1 MRAERNK
8 GRRVMIFV
16 AMVAIAI
23 GIFSFSL
30 FETPELRQPTGVP
43 QLVSIWELPN
53 YGDFC
58 QPADAADAFAEDGS
72 RVDAFRRASV
82 YAGSQESGHTGVI
95 NRPPLRTIR
104 DMDPIYSAVA
114 VDTQF
119 DEVVFMDNNN
129 WALRIFNR
137 LDNTPS
143 GVPFSKPKRVIQGPD
158 TDIQYNNGL
167 YIDPKNG
174 DIYSV
179 ETDTGDKVVI
189 FPRDA
194 NGNVHPG
201 RILATP
207 HRGFSLAVDEERQ
220 ELFVGVQYP
229 PEVAVYRKTA
239 SGDEKPL
246 RSLQGESTQL
256 SDVHG
261 IAIDT
266 KNKLL
271 FVLNWGHVSDY
282 RIVGT
287 GRFEDPSITVYPLD
301 ANGDAGP
308 MRVIQ
313 GSRTQ
318 LNWPAQMAIDVEAGY
333 LYVAND
339 MGHSVLAFKTTD
351 RGNAAPT
358 RVIKGDRTNLMN
370 PSGVFVD
377 KRNNELWVSNFGNS
391 SAAVFPLNANGNVAP
406 LRKIRS
412 APEGKVSLKFGK
424 VEALAYDASR
434 DQVWVP
440 N

>member
-1 MRAERNK
+1 MRAESK
-8 GRRVMIFV
+8 TGRRVIVFV
-16 AMVAIAI
+16 AAVAIAV

-30 FETPELRQPTGVP
+30 FETPELRQPAGVP
-43 QLVSIWELPN
+43 QLVSIRELPN

-58 QPADAADAFAEDGS
+58 QPPEAADVFPEGAREAGRIDRLG
-72 RVDAFRRASV
+72 RASV
-82 YAGSQESGHTGVI
+82 YAGSQESGRTGVI

-104 DMDPIYSAVA
+104 DLDPIYSAVA
-114 VDTQF
+114 VDAQF
-119 DEVVFMDNNN
+119 DEVVLMDNNN

-137 LDNTPS
+137 LDNTPP

-179 ETDTGDKVVI
+179 ETDTGDKVVM

-194 NGNVHPG
+194 NGNVRPG

-207 HRGFSLAVDEERQ
+207 HRGFSLAVDEQKQ

-229 PEVAVYRKTA
+229 PEVAVYRKSA

-246 RSLQGESTQL
+246 RSLQGESTRL

-266 KNKLL
+266 KNQLL
-271 FVLNWGHVSDY
+271 FALNWGHVSDY
-282 RIVGT
+282 RTAGT
-287 GRFEDPSITVYPLD
+287 GRFEDPSITVYPLN
-301 ANGDAGP
+301 ANGDIGP
-308 MRVIQ
+308 TRIIQ

-318 LNWPAQMAIDVEAGY
+318 LNWPAQMAIDVETGN

-339 MGHSVLAFKTTD
+339 MGHSVLVFKTTD
-351 RGNAAPT
+351 QGNVAPA
-358 RVIKGDRTNLMN
+358 RAINGGRTNLMN

-377 KRNNELWVSNFGNS
+377 KKNNELWVSNFGS
-391 SAAVFPLNANGNVAP
+391 SELLP
-406 LRKIRS
+406 KIRT
-412 APEGKVSLKFGK
+412 
-424 VEALAYDASR
+424 R
-434 DQVWVP
+434 H
-440 N
+440 